1 MDQQELSRKI
11 FDRLDVH
18 GANPMNDVLFKFIF
32 GNPQHK
38 EWTLSLYNAINGS
51 NYTNTDDLEFTT
63 IENAVYMSMKNDVSF
78 LVNDT
83 MNLYEQQSTFNPN
96 MPVRFLIYS
105 GMIYSKHIDKSKKY
119 HIYSTRLQKLPIPRC
134 ICFYN
139 GKTEKDDRTIL
150 RLSDAFSVQGKADIE
165 VTVTMI
171 NVNYGHNNSLLE
183 DCMPLGDYSFFVER
197 VRQNYTIYGDADK
210 AIDRSLEELP
220 DNSLIKPFLMNNKA
234 EVKNMCITE
243 YNEEKAMAVL
253 KEEFLEEG
261 IEKGI
266 EQGIQKGIEKGKFET
281 LSELVKN
288 DDLPI
293 EVAAKKMKMTVEEF
307 KSIMDQVP

>member
-1 MDQQELSRKI
+1 METTREYK
-11 FDRLDVH
+11 DR
-18 GANPMNDVLFKFIF
+18 LFKFIF

-119 HIYSTRLQKLPIPRC
+119 HIYSTRLQKLPVPKC

-150 RLSDAFSVQGKADIE
+150 RLSDAFSVQGEADIE

-183 DCMPLGDYSFFVER
+183 ACMPLGDYSFFVER

-243 YNEEKAMAVL
+243 YDEEKAMAVL

-261 IEKGI
+261 IQKGI
-266 EQGIQKGIEKGKFET
+266 EQGIEKGKFET

-307 KSIMDQVP
+307 KNKMSEL

>member
-1 MDQQELSRKI
+1 METTREYK
-11 FDRLDVH
+11 DR
-18 GANPMNDVLFKFIF
+18 LFKFIF

-119 HIYSTRLQKLPIPRC
+119 HIYSTRLQKLPVPKC

-150 RLSDAFSVQGKADIE
+150 RLSDAFSVQGEADIE

-197 VRQNYTIYGDADK
+197 VRQNYTIYSDADK

-261 IEKGI
+261 IQKGI
-266 EQGIQKGIEKGKFET
+266 EQGIEKGKFET

>member
-1 MDQQELSRKI
+1 METTREYK
-11 FDRLDVH
+11 DR
-18 GANPMNDVLFKFIF
+18 LFKFIF

-119 HIYSTRLQKLPIPRC
+119 HIYSTRLQKLPVPKC

-150 RLSDAFSVQGKADIE
+150 RLSDAFSVQGEADIE

-183 DCMPLGDYSFFVER
+183 ACMPLGDYSFFVER

-243 YNEEKAMAVL
+243 YDEEKAMAVL
-253 KEEFLEEG
+253 KEEFLEE
-261 IEKGI
+261 
-266 EQGIQKGIEKGKFET
+266 GIEKGKFET

>member
-1 MDQQELSRKI
+1 METTREYK
-11 FDRLDVH
+11 DR
-18 GANPMNDVLFKFIF
+18 LFKFIF

-119 HIYSTRLQKLPIPRC
+119 HIYSTRLQKLPVPKC

-150 RLSDAFSVQGKADIE
+150 RLSDAFSVQGEADIE

-261 IEKGI
+261 IQKGI
-266 EQGIQKGIEKGKFET
+266 EQGIEKGKFET

>member
-1 MDQQELSRKI
+1 METTREYK
-11 FDRLDVH
+11 DR
-18 GANPMNDVLFKFIF
+18 LFKFIF

-307 KSIMDQVP
+307 KNKMSEL

>member
-1 MDQQELSRKI
+1 METTREYK
-11 FDRLDVH
+11 DR
-18 GANPMNDVLFKFIF
+18 LFKFIF

-261 IEKGI
+261 IQKGI
-266 EQGIQKGIEKGKFET
+266 QQGIRKGIEKGKFET

>member
-1 MDQQELSRKI
+1 METTREYK
-11 FDRLDVH
+11 DR
-18 GANPMNDVLFKFIF
+18 LFKFIF

-261 IEKGI
+261 IQKGI
-266 EQGIQKGIEKGKFET
+266 EQGIRKGIEKGKFET

>member
-1 MDQQELSRKI
+1 METTREYK
-11 FDRLDVH
+11 DR
-18 GANPMNDVLFKFIF
+18 LFKFIF

-307 KSIMDQVP
+307 KNKISEL

>member
-1 MDQQELSRKI
+1 METTREYK
-11 FDRLDVH
+11 DR
-18 GANPMNDVLFKFIF
+18 LFKFIF

>member
-1 MDQQELSRKI
+1 METTREYK
-11 FDRLDVH
+11 DR
-18 GANPMNDVLFKFIF
+18 LFKFIF

-261 IEKGI
+261 IQKGI
-266 EQGIQKGIEKGKFET
+266 EQGIEKGIEKGKFET

-307 KSIMDQVP
+307 KNKISEL

>member
-1 MDQQELSRKI
+1 METTREYK
-11 FDRLDVH
+11 DR
-18 GANPMNDVLFKFIF
+18 LFKFIF

-96 MPVRFLIYS
+96 MPVRFL
-105 GMIYSKHIDKSKKY
+105 IYSKHIDKSKKY

-261 IEKGI
+261 IQKGI
-266 EQGIQKGIEKGKFET
+266 EQGIRKGIEKGKFET

-307 KSIMDQVP
+307 KKKMSEL